1 MKQQELQLNE
11 TMKDKIKREMKEIEE
26 KKAQDDKLV
35 NPDAIKRQSFLIN
48 KITQIFRE
56 REVTFFDAFVSCYD
70 PMLQNNK
77 IPIKLFKELVAKL
90 NLPLTV

>member
-1 MKQQELQLNE
+1 MKV
-11 TMKDKIKREMKEIEE
+11 IEE
-26 KKAQDDKLV
+26 KKAQDDKLA

-56 REVTFFDAFVSCYD
+56 REVTFFDAFVTCYD
-70 PMLQNNK
+70 PMQPNNK
-77 IPIKLFKELVAKL
+77 IPIKLFKELIAKL

>member
-1 MKQQELQLNE
+1 MQ
-11 TMKDKIKREMKEIEE
+11 DKIKREMKEIEE
-26 KKAQDDKLV
+26 KKAQDAKLI
-35 NPDAIKRQSFLIN
+35 NADALKRQSFLIN

-70 PMLQNNK
+70 PMLPSNK

-90 NLPLTV
+90 NLPLTVQD